1 MSDEEKGE
9 LERSIYLNG
18 VTFYLSQPAM
28 LWFGS
33 YRIYPVK
40 DFMILLILNFVCEL
54 FTQTL
59 PLTLLTMQANTL
71 AVEASNDGNMTAL

>member
-1 MSDEEKGE
+1 MCCYRTDITKVNGTNTIEMTDEEKGE

-54 FTQTL
+54 FF
-59 PLTLLTMQANTL
+59 
-71 AVEASNDGNMTAL
+71 